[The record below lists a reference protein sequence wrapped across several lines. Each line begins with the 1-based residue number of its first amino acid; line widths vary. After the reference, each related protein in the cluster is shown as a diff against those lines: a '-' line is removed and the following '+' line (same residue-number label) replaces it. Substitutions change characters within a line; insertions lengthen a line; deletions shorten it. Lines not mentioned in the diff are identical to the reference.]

1 MHNTVAHASPHP
13 AAPALAVGLISAAA
27 LGYEILLLRIFA
39 IVHWHHLVAT
49 AISLALL
56 GYGASGSF
64 IAVFREALE
73 RRFAAAFVAN
83 AMLFGISALACT
95 ALAQQLPFDPQ
106 ALTWEPVQLLY
117 LAATFLLLSVPFF
130 AAANCVG
137 LALSAYR
144 EHIPRLYGYDL
155 LGAGLG
161 ALLLL
166 VALSWLHPADIL
178 YLILLLGLLV
188 GAAAARQQRWYPW
201 SVATVGITLAFAA
214 WMFARPTIHPADYKD
229 LARSLW
235 VVGAQTETVSHG
247 IAGLVTVVR
256 NDVVP
261 VRLAPGLS
269 LNTTTLPPRQRAV
282 FVDGDLAGA
291 IDDHQHTATSV
302 QYLGDLTSALPYR
315 LLQSPQVAV
324 LNAGVGTSVRQA
336 LHLGAASVTAIEP
349 NAQLPALLCTPNPGR
364 TPGVCDSRDVHWHF
378 QASRTFLAGTGAPF
392 DLITLDV
399 HSDPTGLDALNIGFD
414 LTTGAM
420 TDYLHHLAP
429 GGLLSIN
436 GNTRVPPRLLLRA
449 IDTARAALLQAG
461 ISNPATHIAAIRGWQ
476 RFNLLVSQSPLTG
489 AQVAGIRAFCRKHGF
504 DLVWLPDIQ
513 PGEVNRYQQLSEPL
527 FHRGAAAI
535 LGRGSQ
541 LSATGGSLRLQALS
555 DDRPYPHRF
564 TPWREAWMAVRS
576 GDPERIAGIDSGLL
590 VGVATLV
597 FAVLIGASLILIP
610 LHWLAKPT
618 TPHPTADKG
627 RKVRAFAYFALL
639 GLAFLFIEIAWIQ
652 RLQLFLGHPVY
663 ATTAVLAAFLVFAGL
678 GSLWSQRQAPARTA
692 RLLHLATLSIL
703 LFSLAYVLFLPS
715 LLAGL
720 AAWPLAARACVVLLL
735 LAPLAFAM
743 GMPFPLG
750 LRSLGQASAG
760 LVPWAWG
767 INGCTSVIAAAAAP
781 LLAMETGFRGLTLI
795 AVVAYLLVP
804 WLSPGSHHR
813 TGYRG
818 T

>member
-1 MHNTVAHASPHP
+1 MSVPHP
-13 AAPALAVGLISAAA
+13 AAPALAVGLISSAA

-56 GYGASGSF
+56 GYGASGTF
-64 IAVFREALE
+64 IAVFRVALE
-73 RRFAAAFVAN
+73 RHFGAVFVAN

-106 ALTWEPVQLLY
+106 ALTWEPLQLLY

-144 EHIPRLYGYDL
+144 DEIPRLYGYDL

-178 YLILLLGLLV
+178 YLIFALGLLV
-188 GAAAARQQRWYPW
+188 GAAAARHQRWYPW
-201 SVATVGITLAFAA
+201 SAAAVAITLAFTA
-214 WMFARPTIHPADYKD
+214 WMFARPAIHPADYKD
-229 LARSLW
+229 LTRSLW
-235 VVGAQTETVSHG
+235 VVGAETETVSHG

-282 FVDGDLAGA
+282 FVDGELAGA
-291 IDDHQHTATSV
+291 IDDHEHTATSAL
-302 QYLGDLTSALPYR
+302 YLGDLTSALPYH

-324 LNAGVGTSVRQA
+324 LNAGIGTSVQQA

-349 NAQLPALLCTPNPGR
+349 NAQLPALLCKPNPGDNL
-364 TPGVCDSRDVHWHF
+364 GVCDTRRVRWHF
-378 QASRTFLAGTGAPF
+378 QASRAFLAGTGVPF
-392 DLITLDV
+392 DLIAIDI
-399 HSDPTGLDALNIGFD
+399 HSDPTGLDALNISFD

-420 TDYLHHLAP
+420 TDYLRHLAP

-449 IDTARAALLQAG
+449 IDTARVALLQAG
-461 ISNPATHIAAIRGWQ
+461 SNDPATHIAAIRGWQ
-476 RFNLLVSQSPLTG
+476 RFNLLVSRSPLTG
-489 AQVAGIRAFCRKHGF
+489 TQLAGIRTFCRKHGF

-513 PGEVNRYQQLSEPL
+513 AGEVNQYQRLSEPL

-535 LGRGSQ
+535 LGGGSQ
-541 LSATGGSLRLQALS
+541 RSATGGSLRLQAVS
-555 DDRPYPHRF
+555 DDRPYPYRF
-564 TPWREAWMAVRS
+564 TSWREAWMAVRS
-576 GDPERIAGIDSGLL
+576 GDPERIASIDSGLL
-590 VGVATLV
+590 VCVATLL
-597 FAVLIGASLILIP
+597 FTVLIGASLILIP
-610 LHWLAKPT
+610 LRWLPTPT
-618 TPHPTADKG
+618 TSHPTANKG
-627 RKVRAFAYFALL
+627 RKAPAFAYFAML

-678 GSLWSQRQAPARTA
+678 GSLWSQRQMHTRTTQ
-692 RLLHLATLSIL
+692 LLHLAALSIL
-703 LFSLAYVLFLPS
+703 LFSLVYMLFLPS
-715 LLAGL
+715 LLARM
-720 AAWPLAARACVVLLL
+720 AAWPLLSRACVVLLL
-735 LAPLAFAM
+735 LAPMAFAM

-750 LRSLGQASAG
+750 LRAMGHTSAG

-781 LLAMETGFRGLTLI
+781 LLAMEAGFSGLTAI
-795 AVVAYLLVP
+795 AVIAYLLVP
-804 WLSPGSHHR
+804 WLNPGFHKR
-813 TGYRG
+813 TGDHG